1 MGGSP
6 HERLRHFAWRCTA
19 ADEYVV
25 EEGQK
30 YYNIDQSSRDL
41 PKGELQVGVSDLD
54 QYLRSLMLLGS
65 ELDFFPP

>member
-1 MGGSP
+1 MSVCTI
-6 HERLRHFAWRCTA
+6 LRSDAPRQMNMLWRK
-19 ADEYVV
+19 
-25 EEGQK
+25 GKK